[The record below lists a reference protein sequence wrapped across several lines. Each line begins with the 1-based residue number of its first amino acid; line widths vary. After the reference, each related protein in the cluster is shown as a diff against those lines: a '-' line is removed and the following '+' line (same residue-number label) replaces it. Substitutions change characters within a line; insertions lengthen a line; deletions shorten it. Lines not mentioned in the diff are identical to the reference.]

1 MPLLTI
7 MPDQSQNIRRSQRL
21 NRRVV
26 RFAPLSTSRTSCR
39 TRATVVRLSP
49 VSFTNKSYY

>member
-1 MPLLTI
+1 MPLLTT
-7 MPDQSQNIRRSQRL
+7 MPDQSQTIRRSQRL
-21 NRRVV
+21 NHRVV